1 MKKRFLVA
9 GVFLLGGM
17 AGYSLAMIRQGL
29 DKLPANRD
37 AVVLQSGV
45 NKLEAKLK
53 LTPVQKRSIHKI
65 LRHRR
70 KDVAHLKKEFRP
82 KYLAIRKDLEHDI
95 HAVLTPE
102 QRASFD
108 ALSRQAEQ
116 REGWLKDT
124 VLTSAEQS
132 GECGQQGCLKA
143 PETQTETDSATE
155 TAEESPQPTDTKS

>member
-1 MKKRFLVA
+1 MKKRLLVA
-9 GVFLLGGM
+9 IVFLLGAM
-17 AGYSLAMIRQGL
+17 AGYSLAMIKQGIK
-29 DKLPANRD
+29 KLPANRD
-37 AVVLQSGV
+37 AVALQSGV

-53 LTPVQKRSIHKI
+53 LTPGQKSSIHKI

-70 KDVAHLKKEFRP
+70 TDVAHLKKEFRP

-95 HAVLTPE
+95 HAVLTPD

-124 VLTSAEQS
+124 ALTSAEQA
-132 GECGQQGCLKA
+132 GECGQAGCLKSPA
-143 PETQTETDSATE
+143 TDAETVEQSAQ
-155 TAEESPQPTDTKS
+155 SPDTSS